1 MPIKDLRRSFSFD
14 LSAINCLVNLSRLQT
29 TGRFSIIFEGAE
41 MLHAPYCY
49 RESWSEFLLF
59 TSMIDRLLIYYI
71 CRDVGESL
79 LFSRVLKLFMGR
91 VAIGDLGWSFS
102 FTLLINYLL
111 IYYIRRLVGESP
123 SSRRVLKFFM
133 DRIAIGDLGRSF
145 CFTSVIDRL

>member
-1 MPIKDLRRSFSFD
+1 
-14 LSAINCLVNLSRLQT
+14 
-29 TGRFSIIFEGAE
+29 
-41 MLHAPYCY
+41 
-49 RESWSEFLLF
+49 
-59 TSMIDRLLIYYI
+59 
-71 CRDVGESL
+71 
-79 LFSRVLKLFMGR
+79 MGR